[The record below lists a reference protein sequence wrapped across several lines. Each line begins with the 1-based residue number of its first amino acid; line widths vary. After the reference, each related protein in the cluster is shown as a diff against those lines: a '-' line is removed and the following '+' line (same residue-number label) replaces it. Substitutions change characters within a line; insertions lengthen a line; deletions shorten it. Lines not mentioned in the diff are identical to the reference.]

1 MSSKNRKRSEAAAAS
16 VVLLSTW
23 MAAGEARAE
32 CTTPGV
38 TVTCSG
44 TISTAI
50 TVYDAAAAMATP
62 AGGGNGYTPAN
73 PAFPATGYNPNPPT
87 ATITL
92 DSTAV
97 RNLTTNTQTG
107 LADRGMIAANFSND
121 EDPAVNNVIINNAGW
136 LSLTTSQLSAGR
148 LHVIVADSQ
157 VNKFTV
163 NNTGTLAVTQNFFG
177 TFDPTK
183 LTVSVG
189 TTASARYN
197 GTNLAIISALFS
209 DDNTNSFVVNNK
221 AGGTIS
227 AAGNFAAAY
236 FGRADTTVTN
246 SGTIGNT
253 SWTAASRF
261 YDGHWAIA
269 AFAGAEFE
277 TIPGSNPDSPLY
289 KFDSSGN
296 VTVAETKA
304 LTLTNNATGVI
315 KGDILALDTNPLT
328 TAAGLATGATFPLTG
343 SGSNSGPR
351 DSVITNA
358 GLIQGNLYL
367 GSGEHEITN
376 SGTIA
381 GSISVDQSASRGSFA
396 KGTAGTVDGTFRSS
410 GSGTDANGNACPAAG
425 ANTADPLCAATTSV
439 AATFFGERVFN
450 LVNTGKLGGDIV
462 INDQDG
468 ATNTILLKG
477 TGFSGNVVAQ
487 NGLGTNELTLDGVT
501 SLASVVNFGMLD
513 LMKSQVT
520 VSGGAGVQLV
530 DGAVLRTTIFGPGG
544 TAASPSTRLG
554 NITGDVTFAGAGTI
568 APTLQGIVRNGDVYR
583 VATSVSATPL
593 DVDFSSALV
602 GLTADT
608 STGALL
614 LKASVR
620 SPATIAGISP
630 STLAAL
636 NGLFASTG
644 GNAQVQALGGAVQS
658 LGTDRE
664 VRNAGDQLR
673 PFVNGAQVQVPLS
686 TAALF
691 QTQIDNR
698 LTAAA
703 ASPNSR
709 VASAFAAE
717 TDPLTSMLMAFG
729 ATKARPALKAPA
741 LVPEPERTVWGSLIG
756 TNVSQHDVA
765 GVAGYSGN
773 TGGLVAGIDQRIDA
787 ASRIGAAF
795 GYATSSMDDRTAP
808 GDAVGMQHY
817 QGTVYGAYVQPSW
830 YVNGSAGI
838 ALVDYTTTRRIN
850 FAGFSDAASGSH
862 KGWLTTV
869 RGEFGMPVRVDQA
882 VLTPFAGVTYARLDQ
897 QAYTETSAAG
907 AALAVAKQTTN
918 SVRSNLGLRATVP
931 LLVTSTYGFGL
942 ETLAA
947 WRHEFGNTAQNVTAS
962 FAGGGATFVA
972 AGPSPERNLAEL
984 GAALKLVAFGERQSI
999 SLGYNAV
1006 VGSQYLEQ
1014 SAVLKVRAE
1023 F

>member
-1 MSSKNRKRSEAAAAS
+1 MKSKNRKRGEAAAAS
-16 VVLLSTW
+16 FVLLSTW
-23 MAAGEARAE
+23 MVAGEARAE
-32 CTTPGV
+32 CTTPGI

-44 TISTAI
+44 TISTAV
-50 TVYDAAAAMATP
+50 TVYDAAAATATP
-62 AGGGNGYTPAN
+62 SSGSNAYTPAN

-87 ATITL
+87 AVITL

-97 RNLTTNTQTG
+97 RNLTTNSQTG
-107 LADRGMIAANFSND
+107 LADRGMIAANFSNA
-121 EDPAVNNVIINNAGW
+121 EDPAVNNVVINNAGW

-163 NNTGTLAVTQNFFG
+163 NNTGTLAATQNFFG

-183 LTVSVG
+183 LSVSIG
-189 TTASARYN
+189 ATATARYN
-197 GTNLAIISALFS
+197 GTNLAIISALYS
-209 DDNTNSFVVNNK
+209 DDNTNSVVVNNR

-227 AAGNFAAAY
+227 ATGNYAAAY
-236 FGRADTTVTN
+236 YGRADTTITN
-246 SGTIGNT
+246 SGTIANT
-253 SWTAASRF
+253 SWTSASRF
-261 YDGHWAIA
+261 YDGHWAIG
-269 AFAGAEFE
+269 AFAGAEFD

-289 KFDSSGN
+289 KFDASGN
-296 VTVAETKA
+296 VTVTETKA
-304 LTLTNNATGVI
+304 LTLTNTASGVI

-328 TAAGLATGATFPLTG
+328 TAAGLAAGSTFPLTG

-351 DSVITNA
+351 DSVIANA

-367 GSGEHEITN
+367 GSGEHDITN
-376 SGTIA
+376 SGTIS

-396 KGTAGTVDGTFRSS
+396 KAVDGTVAGTYRSTGT
-410 GSGTDANGNACPAAG
+410 GSDAQGNACPSAG
-425 ANTADPLCAATTSV
+425 TNTTDPLCASSTSQ
-439 AATFFGERVFN
+439 AATFFGARTFN

-468 ATNTILLKG
+468 ANNTILLKG
-477 TGFSGNVVAQ
+477 SGFSGNVVAQ
-487 NGLGTNELTLDGVT
+487 NGLGSNALTLDGVT
-501 SLASVVNFGMLD
+501 SLASIVNFGTLD

-520 VSGGAGVQLV
+520 MGAGGVQLV

-544 TAASPSTRLG
+544 TAGVPSTNIG
-554 NITGDVTFAGAGTI
+554 NITGTVTFAGAGTV

-583 VATSVSATPL
+583 VATAVSATPL

-602 GLTADT
+602 GFVADT

-614 LKASVR
+614 LNASVR

-630 STLAAL
+630 GSLAAL

-664 VRNAGDQLR
+664 VRNAADQLR

-686 TAALF
+686 TASLF
-691 QTQIDNR
+691 QNQIDNR

-709 VASAFAAE
+709 VASAFASE
-717 TDPLTSMLMAFG
+717 TDPLSSMLMAYG

-741 LVPEPERTVWGSLIG
+741 IIPEPERTVWGSLIG

-765 GVAGYSGN
+765 GVAGYTGN

-795 GYATSSMDDRTAP
+795 GYATSSMDDRTAA

-850 FAGFSDAASGSH
+850 FAGFTDTAAGSH
-862 KGWLTTV
+862 KGWLTMV
-869 RGEFGMPVRVDQA
+869 RGEFGMPIRVDQA
-882 VLTPFAGVTYARLDQ
+882 VLTPFAGITYARLDQ

-907 AALAVAKQTTN
+907 AALAVARQTTN
-918 SVRSNLGLRATVP
+918 SVRSNLGLRSTVP

-947 WRHEFGNTAQNVTAS
+947 WRHEFGSTAQNVTAS
-962 FAGGGATFVA
+962 FAGGGATFFA

>member
-1 MSSKNRKRSEAAAAS
+1 MNLKKRNRSEVAAAS
-16 VVLLSTW
+16 FVLLSTW
-23 MAAGEARAE
+23 IVAGEAKAD

-50 TVYDAAAAMATP
+50 TVYDAAAAAATP
-62 AGGGNGYTPAN
+62 SNGGNSYTPAN
-73 PAFPATGYNPNPPT
+73 PAFPTTGYDPKPPT
-87 ATITL
+87 TSITL
-92 DSTAV
+92 DATAV

-107 LADRGMIAANFSND
+107 LADRGMIAANFSNA
-121 EDPAVNNVIINNAGW
+121 EDPAVNNVVINNAGW
-136 LSLTTSQLSAGR
+136 LGLTTSQLSAGR

-163 NNTGTLAVTQNFFG
+163 NNAGTLAATQNFFG
-177 TFDPTK
+177 TFDPTR

-189 TTASARYN
+189 TTASGRYD
-197 GTNLAIISALFS
+197 GTNLAIISALYS
-209 DDNTNSFVVNNK
+209 DDNTNSFVVNNR
-221 AGGTIS
+221 ANGTIS
-227 AAGNFAAAY
+227 ATGHFAAAY
-236 FGRADTTVTN
+236 YGRADTTITN
-246 SGTIGNT
+246 SGTIANT

-261 YDGHWAIA
+261 HDGHWAIG

-277 TIPGSNPDSPLY
+277 TLPGSNPDTPLY
-289 KFDSSGN
+289 KFDSNGN

-304 LTLTNNATGVI
+304 LTLTNTASGVI

-328 TAAGLATGATFPLTG
+328 TAAGLAAGSTFPLTS

-351 DSVITNA
+351 DSVIANA

-367 GSGEHEITN
+367 GSGEHDITN
-376 SGTIA
+376 SGTIS
-381 GSISVDQSASRGSFA
+381 GSIAVDQSASRGSFA
-396 KGTAGTVDGTFRSS
+396 KAVDGTVSGTYRSS
-410 GSGTDANGNACPAAG
+410 GTGTDASGNACPTAG
-425 ANTADPLCAATTSV
+425 ANTSDPLCASSTNQ
-439 AATFFGERVFN
+439 AATFFGARSFN
-450 LVNTGKLGGDIV
+450 LVNTGALGGDIV

-468 ATNTILLKG
+468 ATNNILLKG
-477 TGFSGNVVAQ
+477 NGFSGNVVAQ
-487 NGLGTNELTLDGVT
+487 NGLGANSLTLDGVT
-501 SLASVVNFGMLD
+501 SLASIINFGTLD
-513 LMKSQVT
+513 LMKSQVS
-520 VSGGAGVQLV
+520 VGGVAGVQLV
-530 DGAVLRTTIFGPGG
+530 DGAVLRTTIFGAGG
-544 TAASPSTRLG
+544 TAAAPSTKIG
-554 NITGDVTFAGAGTI
+554 NITGTVTFAGAGTV

-583 VATSVSATPL
+583 VATAVSATPL
-593 DVDFSSALV
+593 AVDFASALV
-602 GLTADT
+602 GFTADT

-614 LKASVR
+614 LNASVR

-630 STLAAL
+630 SSLAAL

-664 VRNAGDQLR
+664 VRNAADQLR
-673 PFVNGAQVQVPLS
+673 PFVNGAEVQVPLG

-691 QTQIDNR
+691 QNQIDNR

-703 ASPNSR
+703 TSPNAR
-709 VASAFAAE
+709 VASAFASE
-717 TDPLTSMLMAFG
+717 SDPLTSMLMAYG
-729 ATKARPALKAPA
+729 VTKAPPLKAPA
-741 LVPEPERTVWGSLIG
+741 VVPEPQRTVWGTLIG

-773 TGGLVAGIDQRIDA
+773 TGGLVAGIDQRIDGA
-787 ASRIGAAF
+787 FRVGAAF

-850 FAGFSDAASGSH
+850 FAGFTDTASGSH
-862 KGWLTTV
+862 KGWLTVV
-869 RGEFGMPVRVDQA
+869 RGEFGVPVKLGET
-882 VLTPFAGVTYARLDQ
+882 VLTPFAGVTYGRLDQ

-907 AALAVAKQTTN
+907 AALAIAKQTTN
-918 SVRSNLGLRATVP
+918 SVRSNLGLRSTVP

-942 ETLAA
+942 ETLTA

-962 FAGGGATFVA
+962 FAGGGASFVA

-1006 VGSQYLEQ
+1006 IGNQYLEQ
-1014 SAVLKVRAE
+1014 SAVLKVRAA

>member
-1 MSSKNRKRSEAAAAS
+1 MAAAS
-16 VVLLSTW
+16 FVLLSTW
-23 MAAGEARAE
+23 IVAGEAKAD

-50 TVYDAAAAMATP
+50 TVYDAAAAAATP
-62 AGGGNGYTPAN
+62 SNGGNSYTPAN
-73 PAFPATGYNPNPPT
+73 PAFPTTGYDPKPPT
-87 ATITL
+87 TSITL
-92 DSTAV
+92 DATAV

-107 LADRGMIAANFSND
+107 LADRGMIAANFSNA
-121 EDPAVNNVIINNAGW
+121 EDPAVNNVVINNAGW
-136 LSLTTSQLSAGR
+136 LGLTTSQLSAGR

-163 NNTGTLAVTQNFFG
+163 NNAGTLAATQNFFG
-177 TFDPTK
+177 TFDPTR

-189 TTASARYN
+189 TTASGRYD
-197 GTNLAIISALFS
+197 GTNLAIISALYS
-209 DDNTNSFVVNNK
+209 DDNTNSFVVNNR
-221 AGGTIS
+221 ANGTIS
-227 AAGNFAAAY
+227 ATGHFAAAY
-236 FGRADTTVTN
+236 YGRADTTITN
-246 SGTIGNT
+246 SGTIANT

-261 YDGHWAIA
+261 HDGHWAIG

-277 TIPGSNPDSPLY
+277 TLPGSNPDTPLY
-289 KFDSSGN
+289 KFDSNGN

-304 LTLTNNATGVI
+304 LTLTNTASGVI

-328 TAAGLATGATFPLTG
+328 TAAGLAAGSTFPLTS

-351 DSVITNA
+351 DSVIANA

-367 GSGEHEITN
+367 GSGEHDITN
-376 SGTIA
+376 SGTIS
-381 GSISVDQSASRGSFA
+381 GSIAVDQSASRGSFA
-396 KGTAGTVDGTFRSS
+396 KAVDGTVSGTYRSS
-410 GSGTDANGNACPAAG
+410 GTGTDASGNACPTAG
-425 ANTADPLCAATTSV
+425 ANTSDPLCASSTNQ
-439 AATFFGERVFN
+439 AATFFGARSFN
-450 LVNTGKLGGDIV
+450 LVNTGALGGDIV

-468 ATNTILLKG
+468 ATNNILLKG
-477 TGFSGNVVAQ
+477 NGFSGNVVAQ
-487 NGLGTNELTLDGVT
+487 NGLGANSLTLDGVT
-501 SLASVVNFGMLD
+501 SLASIINFGTLD
-513 LMKSQVT
+513 LMKSQVS
-520 VSGGAGVQLV
+520 VGGVAGVQLV
-530 DGAVLRTTIFGPGG
+530 DGAVLRTTIFGAGG
-544 TAASPSTRLG
+544 TAAAPSTKIG
-554 NITGDVTFAGAGTI
+554 NITGTVTFAGAGTV

-583 VATSVSATPL
+583 VATAVSATPL
-593 DVDFSSALV
+593 AVDFASALV
-602 GLTADT
+602 GFTADT

-614 LKASVR
+614 LNASVR

-630 STLAAL
+630 SSLAAL

-664 VRNAGDQLR
+664 VRNAADQLR
-673 PFVNGAQVQVPLS
+673 PFVNGAEVQVPLG

-691 QTQIDNR
+691 QNQIDNR

-703 ASPNSR
+703 TSPNAR
-709 VASAFAAE
+709 VASAFASE
-717 TDPLTSMLMAFG
+717 SDPLTSMLMAYG
-729 ATKARPALKAPA
+729 VTKAPPLKAPA
-741 LVPEPERTVWGSLIG
+741 VVPEPQRTVWGTLIG

-773 TGGLVAGIDQRIDA
+773 TGGLVAGIDQRIDGA
-787 ASRIGAAF
+787 FRVGAAF

-850 FAGFSDAASGSH
+850 FAGFTDTASGSH
-862 KGWLTTV
+862 KGWLTVV
-869 RGEFGMPVRVDQA
+869 RGEFGVPVKLGET
-882 VLTPFAGVTYARLDQ
+882 VLTPFAGVTYGRLDQ

-907 AALAVAKQTTN
+907 AALAIAKQTTN
-918 SVRSNLGLRATVP
+918 SVRSNLGLRSTVP

-942 ETLAA
+942 ETLTA

-962 FAGGGATFVA
+962 FAGGGASFVA

-1006 VGSQYLEQ
+1006 IGNQYLEQ
-1014 SAVLKVRAE
+1014 SAVLKVRAA

>member
-1 MSSKNRKRSEAAAAS
+1 M
-16 VVLLSTW
+16 
-23 MAAGEARAE
+23 
-32 CTTPGV
+32 
-38 TVTCSG
+38 
-44 TISTAI
+44 
-50 TVYDAAAAMATP
+50 YDAAAATATP
-62 AGGGNGYTPAN
+62 SNGGNGYTPAN

-87 ATITL
+87 AIITL
-92 DSTAV
+92 DSTAN

-107 LADRGMIAANFSND
+107 LADRGMIAANFSNA

-157 VNKFTV
+157 VNKFTI

-177 TFDPTK
+177 TFDPSK
-183 LTVSVG
+183 LTVSAG
-189 TTASARYN
+189 ATASGRYN
-197 GTNLAIISALFS
+197 GTSLAVISALYS
-209 DDNTNSFVVNNK
+209 DDNTNSFILNNR
-221 AGGTIS
+221 AGGTVS
-227 AAGNFAAAY
+227 ATGNYAAAY
-236 FGRADTTVTN
+236 YGRADTTITN
-246 SGTIGNT
+246 SGTIANT

-277 TIPGSNPDSPLY
+277 TIAGSNPDSPLY

-304 LTLTNNATGVI
+304 LTVTNNASGVI

-328 TAAGLATGATFPLTG
+328 TAAGLAAGSTFPLTG

-351 DSVITNA
+351 DSVIANA
-358 GLIQGNLYL
+358 GLIQGNIYL
-367 GSGEHEITN
+367 GSGEHDVSN

-381 GSISVDQSASRGSFA
+381 GSISVDQSASRGSFT
-396 KGTAGTVDGTFRSS
+396 KGTAGTVEGTFSSS
-410 GSGTDANGNACPAAG
+410 GTGNDANGNACPTAG
-425 ANTADPLCAATTSV
+425 TNTADPLCAATTSV
-439 AATFFGERVFN
+439 AASFFGARTFN
-450 LVNTGKLGGDIV
+450 LVNTGTLGGDIA

-477 TGFSGNVVAQ
+477 TGFSGNVVAL
-487 NGLGTNELTLDGVT
+487 NGLGSNSLTLDGVT
-501 SLASVVNFGMLD
+501 SLASIVNFGMLD

-520 VSGGAGVQLV
+520 VGGAAGVQLV

-544 TAASPSTRLG
+544 AAAAPSTNIG
-554 NITGDVTFAGAGTI
+554 NITGTVTFAGAGTI
-568 APTLQGIVRNGDVYR
+568 APTLAGIVRNGDVYR
-583 VATSVSATPL
+583 IATSASATPL

-602 GLTADT
+602 GFSADT

-614 LKASVR
+614 LNAAVR

-630 STLAAL
+630 SSLAAL
-636 NGLFASTG
+636 NGLFGYG
-644 GNAQVQALGGAVQS
+644 GNDAQVQALGGAVQS

-673 PFVNGAQVQVPLS
+673 PFVNGAQVQVPLA
-686 TAALF
+686 TASLF
-691 QTQIDNR
+691 QGQIDNR

-703 ASPNSR
+703 ARPSANSR
-709 VASAFAAE
+709 VSSAFAAD
-717 TDPLTSMLMAFG
+717 TDALTSMLMAYG
-729 ATKARPALKAPA
+729 AVKARPALKAPA
-741 LVPEPERTVWGSLIG
+741 IAPEPERTVWGSLIG
-756 TNVSQHDVA
+756 TNTSQHDVA

-787 ASRIGAAF
+787 AFRVGAAF
-795 GYATSSMDDRTAP
+795 GYATSAMDDRTAA
-808 GDAVGMQHY
+808 GDAVGIQHY

-830 YVNGSAGI
+830 YVNGSAGV
-838 ALVDYTTTRRIN
+838 ALVDYTTTRRIA
-850 FAGFSDAASGSH
+850 FAGFADTVSGGH
-862 KGWLTTV
+862 KGWLTLA
-869 RGEFGMPVRVDQA
+869 RAEFGAPVKVDQA
-882 VLTPFAGVTYARLDQ
+882 VLTPFAGVTFAHLDQ

-907 AALAVAKQTTN
+907 AALAIAKQTTN
-918 SVRSNLGLRATVP
+918 SIRSNLGFRSTVP
-931 LLVTSTYGFGL
+931 LLVTATYGFGL

-947 WRHEFGNTAQNVTAS
+947 WRHEFGNTAQTVTAG
-962 FAGGGATFVA
+962 FTGGAGSFFA
-972 AGPSPERNLAEL
+972 AGPSPERNMAEL
-984 GAALKLVAFGERQSI
+984 GAAFKLVAFGERQSI

-1006 VGSQYLEQ
+1006 LGSQYLEQ

>member
-1 MSSKNRKRSEAAAAS
+1 M
-16 VVLLSTW
+16 LLSTW
-23 MAAGEARAE
+23 MVVGEARAE

-44 TISTAI
+44 SISSAI
-50 TVYDAAAAMATP
+50 TVYDAAAATATP
-62 AGGGNGYTPAN
+62 SSGSNSYTPAN
-73 PAFPATGYNPNPPT
+73 PVFPATGYNPNPPT
-87 ATITL
+87 TIVTL

-107 LADRGMIAANFSND
+107 LADRGMIAANFSNA

-148 LHVIVADSQ
+148 LHVVVADSQ

-163 NNTGTLAVTQNFFG
+163 NNTGTLAVTQNVFG
-177 TFDPTK
+177 AFDASK
-183 LTVSVG
+183 LSVSIG
-189 TTASARYN
+189 ATATGRYN
-197 GTNLAIISALFS
+197 GTNLAVISALYS
-209 DDNTNSFVVNNK
+209 DDNTNSFVVNNR

-227 AAGNFAAAY
+227 ATGNYAAAY
-236 FGRADTTVTN
+236 YGRADTSITN
-246 SGTIGNT
+246 SGTIANT

-269 AFAGAEFE
+269 AFAGAEFD

-296 VTVAETKA
+296 VTVTETKA
-304 LTLTNNATGVI
+304 LTLTNNASGVI

-328 TAAGLATGATFPLTG
+328 TAAGLAAGSTFPLTG

-351 DSVITNA
+351 DSVIANA

-367 GSGEHEITN
+367 GSGEHDITN
-376 SGTIA
+376 SGTIS

-396 KGTAGTVDGTFRSS
+396 KATAGTVAGTYSSS
-410 GSGTDANGNACPAAG
+410 GSGMDANGNACPTAG
-425 ANTADPLCAATTSV
+425 TNTTDPLCAASTNQ
-439 AATFFGERVFN
+439 AATFFGARTFN
-450 LVNTGKLGGDIV
+450 LVNTGTLGGDIT
-462 INDQDG
+462 INDEDG
-468 ATNTILLKG
+468 ATNAILLKG

-487 NGLGTNELTLDGVT
+487 NGLGSNSLTLDGVT
-501 SLASVVNFGMLD
+501 SLASIVNFGMLD

-530 DGAVLRTTIFGPGG
+530 DGVVLRTTIFGSGG
-544 TAASPSTRLG
+544 TAAAPSTRIG
-554 NITGDVTFAGAGTI
+554 NITGAVTFAGAGTV
-568 APTLQGIVRNGDVYR
+568 APTLQGIVRHGDVYR
-583 VATSVSATPL
+583 VATAVSATPL
-593 DVDFSSALV
+593 DVDFSGALV
-602 GLTADT
+602 GFTADT

-614 LKASVR
+614 LNASVR

-630 STLAAL
+630 SSLAAL
-636 NGLFASTG
+636 NGLLGYSG
-644 GNAQVQALGGAVQS
+644 SNAQVQALGGAVQS

-664 VRNAGDQLR
+664 VRSAGDQLR

-686 TAALF
+686 TASLF
-691 QTQIDNR
+691 QNQIDNR

-709 VASAFAAE
+709 VASAFADD
-717 TDPLTSMLMAFG
+717 TDPLTSMLMAFN
-729 ATKARPALKAPA
+729 ATKARPTVKAALAPA
-741 LVPEPERTVWGSLIG
+741 IAPEPERTVWGSLIG
-756 TNVSQHDVA
+756 TNASQRDVA

-773 TGGLVAGIDQRIDA
+773 TGGLVAGIDQRIDGA
-787 ASRIGAAF
+787 FRVGAAF
-795 GYATSSMDDRTAP
+795 GYATSAMDDRTAA

-830 YVNGSAGI
+830 YVNGSAGV

-850 FAGFSDAASGSH
+850 FAGFTDTASGSH
-862 KGWLTTV
+862 KGWLTLL
-869 RGEFGMPVRVDQA
+869 RGEFGLPVKVDQA

-897 QAYTETSAAG
+897 QAYTETSTAG
-907 AALAVAKQTTN
+907 AALAIAKQTTN
-918 SVRSNLGLRATVP
+918 SVRSNLGLRASVP

-962 FAGGGATFVA
+962 FAGGGATFFA

>member
-1 MSSKNRKRSEAAAAS
+1 MRSEAAAAS
-16 VVLLSTW
+16 FVLLSTW
-23 MAAGEARAE
+23 MVAGEARAE
-32 CTTPGV
+32 CTIPGV

-44 TISTAI
+44 SITSAV
-50 TVYDAAAAMATP
+50 TVYDAAAAFAPT
-62 AGGGNGYTPAN
+62 NGSNAYTPAS
-73 PAFPATGYNPNPPT
+73 YNPKPPT
-87 ATITL
+87 TVITL

-97 RNLTTNTQTG
+97 RNLTTNTQSD
-107 LADRGMIAANFSND
+107 LADRGMIAANFSNA
-121 EDPAVNNVIINNAGW
+121 EDPAVNNVVINNAGW
-136 LSLTTSQLSAGR
+136 LSLTTSQLSANR
-148 LHVIVADSQ
+148 MHVIVADSQ
-157 VNKFTV
+157 VNRFTV

-177 TFDPTK
+177 TFDSTK
-183 LTVSVG
+183 LSLSSSATP
-189 TTASARYN
+189 ASRYN
-197 GTNLAIISALFS
+197 GTNLVIISALYS
-209 DDNTNSFVVNNK
+209 DDNTNSFVVNNR

-227 AAGNFAAAY
+227 ATGNFAAAY
-236 FGRADTTVTN
+236 YGRADTTITN

-253 SWTAASRF
+253 SWTSASRF

-269 AFAGAEFE
+269 AFAGAEFD

-289 KFDSSGN
+289 KFDSNGN
-296 VTVAETKA
+296 VTVTETKA
-304 LTLTNNATGVI
+304 LTLTNNASGVI

-328 TAAGLATGATFPLTG
+328 TAAGLASGATFPLTG

-351 DSVITNA
+351 DSIIANA

-367 GSGEHEITN
+367 GSGEHDISN
-376 SGTIA
+376 SGTIS

-396 KGTAGTVDGTFRSS
+396 KATAGTLPGTYSSS
-410 GSGTDANGNACPAAG
+410 GTGTDANGAACPTAG
-425 ANTADPLCAATTSV
+425 TNTTDPLCAASTNQ
-439 AATFFGERVFN
+439 AATFFGARTFN
-450 LVNTGKLGGDIV
+450 LANTGTLGGDIT

-477 TGFSGNVVAQ
+477 TGFSGNVVAL
-487 NGLGTNELTLDGVT
+487 NGLGANALTLDGVT
-501 SLASVVNFGMLD
+501 NLASIVNFGTLD

-520 VSGGAGVQLV
+520 VGAGGVQLV

-544 TAASPSTRLG
+544 TAAAPSSNIG
-554 NITGDVTFAGAGTI
+554 NITGNVTFAGAGSV

-593 DVDFSSALV
+593 TVDFSSALV
-602 GLTADT
+602 GFTADT
-608 STGALL
+608 STRSLL
-614 LKASVR
+614 LNSSVR
-620 SPATIAGISP
+620 SPTTIAGISP
-630 STLAAL
+630 SALATL
-636 NGLFASTG
+636 NGLLGYTG
-644 GNAQVQALGGAVQS
+644 SNAQVQALGGAVQS
-658 LGTDRE
+658 LGTDGE

-686 TAALF
+686 TASLF
-691 QTQIDNR
+691 QAQIDNR

-703 ASPNSR
+703 AGPSANSR
-709 VASAFAAE
+709 VASAFASE
-717 TDPLTSMLMAFG
+717 SDPLSSMLMAYG
-729 ATKARPALKAPA
+729 ATKARPTVKAPA
-741 LVPEPERTVWGSLIG
+741 IAPEPERTVWGSLIG

-773 TGGLVAGIDQRIDA
+773 TGGLVAGIDQRIDSA
-787 ASRIGAAF
+787 FRVGAAF
-795 GYATSSMDDRTAP
+795 GYATSSMDDRTAA

-830 YVNGSAGI
+830 YVNGSAGM
-838 ALVDYTTTRRIN
+838 ALVDYTTTRRVN
-850 FAGFSDAASGSH
+850 FAGFTDTVSGSH
-862 KGWLTTV
+862 KGWLTLV
-869 RGEFGMPVRVDQA
+869 RGEFGAPVKLGEA
-882 VLTPFAGVTYARLDQ
+882 VLTPFAGVTYGRLDQ
-897 QAYTETSAAG
+897 QAYNETSAAG
-907 AALAVAKQTTN
+907 AALAIAKQTTN
-918 SVRSNLGLRATVP
+918 SVRSNLGFRSTLP

-962 FAGGGATFVA
+962 FAGGGAQFFA

>member
-1 MSSKNRKRSEAAAAS
+1 MS
-16 VVLLSTW
+16 
-23 MAAGEARAE
+23 
-32 CTTPGV
+32 
-38 TVTCSG
+38 VTCSG
-44 TISTAI
+44 TITTAI
-50 TVYDAAAAMATP
+50 TAYDAAAATATP
-62 AGGGNGYTPAN
+62 SNGGNSYTPAN
-73 PAFPATGYNPNPPT
+73 PAFPSTGYNPNPPT

-121 EDPAVNNVIINNAGW
+121 EDPAVNNVTINNAGW

-177 TFDPTK
+177 TFDPAK
-183 LTVSVG
+183 LSVSSG
-189 TTASARYN
+189 ATASGRYN
-197 GTNLAIISALFS
+197 GTNLAIISALYS
-209 DDNTNSFVVNNK
+209 DDNTNSFVVNNR

-227 AAGNFAAAY
+227 ATGNYAAAY
-236 FGRADTTVTN
+236 YGRADTTIAN
-246 SGTIGNT
+246 SGTIANT
-253 SWTAASRF
+253 SWTSASRF

-269 AFAGAEFE
+269 AFAGAEFD
-277 TIPGSNPDSPLY
+277 TIPGSNPDTPLY

-296 VTVAETKA
+296 VTVTETKA
-304 LTLTNNATGVI
+304 LTLTNNTSGVI

-328 TAAGLATGATFPLTG
+328 TAAGLAAGSTFPLTG

-351 DSVITNA
+351 DSVISNA
-358 GLIQGNLYL
+358 GLIQGNIYL
-367 GSGEHEITN
+367 GSGEHDVSN

-396 KGTAGTVDGTFRSS
+396 KATPGTIAGTYSSS
-410 GSGTDANGNACPAAG
+410 GTGTDANGNACPTAG
-425 ANTADPLCAATTSV
+425 ANTADPLCAASTNQ
-439 AATFFGERVFN
+439 AAIFFGARSFN
-450 LVNTGKLGGDIV
+450 LVNTGRLGGDIV

-487 NGLGTNELTLDGVT
+487 NGLGANSLTLDGVA
-501 SLASVVNFGMLD
+501 SLASVVNFGTLD
-513 LMKSQVT
+513 LMKSQVS
-520 VSGGAGVQLV
+520 VGAGGVQLV
-530 DGAVLRTTIFGPGG
+530 DGAVLRTTIFGAGG
-544 TAASPSTRLG
+544 SAAAPSANIG
-554 NITGDVTFAGAGTI
+554 NIMGTVTFAGAGTI

-583 VATSVSATPL
+583 VATSVSATQL
-593 DVDFSSALV
+593 DVDFTSALV
-602 GLTADT
+602 GFTADT
-608 STGALL
+608 ATGSLL
-614 LKASVR
+614 LNASVR

-636 NGLFASTG
+636 NGLFGYTG
-644 GNAQVQALGGAVQS
+644 GNMQVQALGGAVQS

-673 PFVNGAQVQVPLS
+673 PLMNGAQVQVPLS

-691 QTQIDNR
+691 QDQIDNR
-698 LTAAA
+698 LTTAAGPSA
-703 ASPNSR
+703 NAR

-717 TDPLTSMLMAFG
+717 TDPLASMLMAYG

-741 LVPEPERTVWGSLIG
+741 IAPEPERTVWGSLIG
-756 TNVSQHDVA
+756 TNASQRDVA

-773 TGGLVAGIDQRIDA
+773 TGGLVAGIDQRIDGA
-787 ASRIGAAF
+787 FRVGAAF
-795 GYATSSMDDRTAP
+795 GYATSSIDDRTAA

-830 YVNGSAGI
+830 YVNGSAGV

-850 FAGFSDAASGSH
+850 FAGFTDTASGSH
-862 KGWLTTV
+862 KGWLTLL
-869 RGEFGMPVRVDQA
+869 RGEFGMPVKVDQA
-882 VLTPFAGVTYARLDQ
+882 VLTPFAGVTYGRLDQ
-897 QAYTETSAAG
+897 QAYTEASAAG
-907 AALAVAKQTTN
+907 AALTVARQTTN
-918 SVRSNLGLRATVP
+918 SVRSNLGFRSTLP

-947 WRHEFGNTAQNVTAS
+947 WRHEFGNTAQNVTAA

-1006 VGSQYLEQ
+1006 VGSKYLEQ

>member
-1 MSSKNRKRSEAAAAS
+1 M
-16 VVLLSTW
+16 STW
-23 MAAGEARAE
+23 MVAGEARAE
-32 CTTPGV
+32 CTTPGL

-44 TISTAI
+44 AI
-50 TVYDAAAAMATP
+50 TSAVTVYDAAAATAPT
-62 AGGGNGYTPAN
+62 NGSNAYTPAN

-87 ATITL
+87 TTITL
-92 DSTAV
+92 DATAI
-97 RNLTTNTQTG
+97 RNLTTSNQTG
-107 LADRGMIAANFSND
+107 LANRGMIVANFSND
-121 EDPAVNNVIINNAGW
+121 EDPAVNNVVINNAGW
-136 LSLTTSQLSAGR
+136 LGLTVTQLSAGR

-157 VNKFTV
+157 VNRFTV
-163 NNTGTLAVTQNFFG
+163 NNTGTLAVTQNSFG
-177 TFDPTK
+177 TFNAAN
-183 LTVSVG
+183 LNVSIG
-189 TTASARYN
+189 TTATGRYN
-197 GTNLAIISALFS
+197 STNLPIISALFS
-209 DDNTNSFVVNNK
+209 DDNTNSFVVNNR

-227 AAGNFAAAY
+227 ATGNFAAGY
-236 FGRADTTVTN
+236 YGRADTTIAN
-246 SGTIGNT
+246 SGTIANT

-289 KFDSSGN
+289 KFDSNGN

-304 LTLTNNATGVI
+304 LTLTNNASGVI

-328 TAAGLATGATFPLTG
+328 TAAGLAAGSTFPLTG

-351 DSVITNA
+351 DSVIANA
-358 GLIQGNLYL
+358 GLIQGNIYL
-367 GSGEHEITN
+367 GSGEHEVTN
-376 SGTIA
+376 SGTIS

-396 KGTAGTVDGTFRSS
+396 KGTAGTVAGTFASS
-410 GSGTDANGNACPAAG
+410 GAGTDANGNACPTAG
-425 ANTADPLCAATTSV
+425 TNTTDPLCAATTNV

-462 INDQDG
+462 INDQDD

-477 TGFSGNVVAQ
+477 TGFSGNVIAQ
-487 NGLGTNELTLDGVT
+487 NGLGTNALTLDGVT

-520 VSGGAGVQLV
+520 VNGVAGVQLV

-544 TAASPSTRLG
+544 TAVSPSAKLG
-554 NITGDVTFAGAGTI
+554 SITGTVTFAGAGTV

-602 GLTADT
+602 GFTADT
-608 STGALL
+608 ATGALL
-614 LKASVR
+614 LNATVR
-620 SPATIAGISP
+620 SPSTIAGISP
-630 STLAAL
+630 SSLAAL
-636 NGLFASTG
+636 NGLFGYAGS
-644 GNAQVQALGGAVQS
+644 NAQVQALGGAVQS
-658 LGTDRE
+658 LGSDRE

-691 QTQIDNR
+691 QGQIDNR

-703 ASPNSR
+703 VGPSANSR
-709 VASAFAAE
+709 VASAFASE
-717 TDPLTSMLMAFG
+717 TDPLTSMLMAYG

-741 LVPEPERTVWGSLIG
+741 IAPEPERSVWGSLIG

-773 TGGLVAGIDQRIDA
+773 TGGLVAGIDQRIDSA
-787 ASRIGAAF
+787 FRVGAAF
-795 GYATSSMDDRTAP
+795 GYATSSMDDRTAA

-830 YVNGSAGI
+830 YVNGSAGL

-850 FAGFSDAASGSH
+850 FAGFTDAASGSH
-862 KGWLTTV
+862 KGWLSLV
-869 RGEFGMPVRVDQA
+869 RGEFGVPVKLGEA

-907 AALAVAKQTTN
+907 AALTVAKQTTN
-918 SVRSNLGLRATVP
+918 SVRSNLGVRSTVP

-962 FAGGGATFVA
+962 FAGGGASFVA

-1006 VGSQYLEQ
+1006 MGSQYLEQ